1 MSALDNVKHWMKT
14 NYAAACAAF
23 SIPCE
28 SSSKE
33 HECPLCGKRKFRVRM
48 TGATAGT
55 YICTC
60 GLKGCGF
67 GVLDL
72 IARKELGAPT
82 GERISGSLIRQAA
95 KLVDERLGLGFFAA
109 DDSYTPPTPE
119 QRETQE
125 RERKEAFAQR
135 QRDSAQQEEQKI
147 NAAAPRARAVLDK
160 AVTGECAYLKAK
172 GFENC
177 LLPVTAMG
185 DGLVRLTDIDNR
197 DRSVQYLPAP
207 DAIDNDGNKRHKNLM
222 SDAPISGAFIDVQ
235 PNSDANTLIITEGY
249 ATGRSASICAPLSRV
264 VAAIHAGNLQNVATA
279 FRDRFPALEIVIA
292 ADNDYHA
299 PSDMDTNGRPEQ
311 NTGLVKAN
319 EAAKAVD
326 GLVVAPLCL
335 GRRKQDW
342 DDVRMELGTER
353 MTEEFNRELEKA
365 RKEKAS
371 GQEASLINSQ
381 QNNIHFTP
389 LPWDSNAESL
399 TERGLAPR
407 RVNLPVGSVRFIPA
421 SVNIAKFRIPDHYKK
436 YYSDKVTPQDEQPDG
451 TVFIVERED
460 KSIALVDP
468 TTGRGEDG
476 QSGVFKHARTSEILR
491 GVKPVLRGYKDHEAY
506 ITFENTG
513 ISSHRVSLP
522 WSSDAKR
529 LAAALRSLGSEV
541 VVDGAYIDFYRNA
554 YLVEQNIPSAVY
566 GSAPGW
572 HEHDGKKFYV
582 SQAGRTYL
590 ADSVLFE
597 FDSPIE
603 SKYKTTPSGSI
614 VDYREN
620 VIELTKGNHGLTF
633 QILLELASVLFPV
646 RNGSI
651 KAEGITVN
659 VYGRSGKG
667 KTLAMKLGASLWG
680 NPDQL
685 TESANATYTAI
696 INSAVGSSG
705 SAMRID
711 DLSAM
716 PNLRG
721 ADFENLVYSI
731 ANGKAK
737 GRSGQD
743 GKNLPVTSFSTI
755 CLMTAEKTIADELW
769 QKEKHRFKAGAEGRL
784 IEQPFIEPQ
793 DLKGHRD
800 VRAFASSLT
809 SAMLECNGVAG
820 VEWLTHLAA
829 LGWNGIQAELKNHS
843 EQFERQMHEQF
854 SDAMNARENHKV
866 RAHALYSIVYA
877 AGMMS
882 AGITGYSEPEI
893 FEAACENMLA
903 EMVSNDAGHAR
914 DMGAAVELW
923 EYLMAAINRMGA
935 IAREGNKAN
944 LQRGGD
950 ESVGWL
956 DMVETNHGDEYRP
969 VFYLSKRQLNNAAK
983 EACGMS
989 GGDLLSV
996 LTKYGYHEP
1005 PLDAR
1010 GERDGTVQVWVKNGG
1025 ASTRTRLIKISA
1037 PEEMPEA

>member
-28 SSSKE
+28 ASSKE
-33 HECPLCGKRKFRVRM
+33 HECPLCGKNKFRVRM
-48 TGATAGT
+48 SGATAGT

-60 GLKGCGF
+60 GVKGCGF

-72 IARKELGAPT
+72 IARKELGAPSD
-82 GERISGSLIRQAA
+82 ERVSGSLIRQAA
-95 KLVDERLGLGFFAA
+95 KLVDERMRLGFFSA
-109 DDSYTPPTPE
+109 DDSYTPPTSE
-119 QRETQE
+119 ERAKRE
-125 RERKEAFAQR
+125 REQKEALEQR
-135 QRDSAQQEEQKI
+135 QRESAELEAQQI
-147 NAAAPRARAVLDK
+147 AAAAPRVRAVMDK
-160 AVTGECAYLKAK
+160 AKPSECAYLKAK

-177 LLPVTAMG
+177 VLPVTARG
-185 DGLVRLTDIDNR
+185 DGVIRLTDIDNR

-207 DAIDNDGNKRHKNLM
+207 NAVDNEGQPRHKSLM
-222 SDAPISGAFIDVQ
+222 KDAPISCAFIDVQ
-235 PNSDANTLIITEGY
+235 PNDKANTLIITEGY
-249 ATGRSASICAPLSRV
+249 ATARSVSTCAPLLRV
-264 VAAIHAGNLQNVATA
+264 VAAISASNLKNVATA

-299 PSDMDTNGRPEQ
+299 PSDVDANGKPKP

-319 EAAKAVD
+319 EAAKAVG

-335 GRRKQDW
+335 GRKKHDW
-342 DDVRMELGTER
+342 DDVRMELGAER
-353 MTEEFNRELEKA
+353 MTEEFNREMEKA

-371 GQEASLINSQ
+371 GQEALSFTA
-381 QNNIHFTP
+381 QNNGANDNP
-389 LPWDSNAESL
+389 YPWDSNSSNVTTGKSPA
-399 TERGLAPR
+399 
-407 RVNLPVGSVRFIPA
+407 NIPVGSVRRVPS
-421 SVNIAKFRIPDHYKK
+421 SVNIAKFRIPDHFKK
-436 YYSDKVTPQDEQPDG
+436 YYSDKVTPQDQQPDG
-451 TVFIVERED
+451 TDFIVERED

-491 GVKPVLRGYKDHEAY
+491 GVRPALRGYKEHEAY
-506 ITFENTG
+506 ITFENIG
-513 ISSHRVSLP
+513 NSSRRVSLP

-554 YLVEQNIPSAVY
+554 YLVEQDLPSAVY

-572 HEHDGKKFYV
+572 HEHNAIKFYV
-582 SQAGRTYL
+582 SQSGKTYL
-590 ADSVLFE
+590 SDSVLFE
-597 FDSPIE
+597 FDSPVD
-603 SKYKTTPSGSI
+603 SKYRSAAVGT
-614 VDYREN
+614 VEDYRTS
-620 VIELTKGNHGLTF
+620 VIELTKGNHSLTF

-696 INSAVGSSG
+696 INSAVCSSG

-731 ANGKAK
+731 ANGKAR

-793 DLKGHRD
+793 DLKGYND
-800 VRAFASSLT
+800 VRSFASALT
-809 SAMLECNGVAG
+809 SAMLSYNGVVG
-820 VEWLTHLAA
+820 VEWLNHLSK
-829 LGWNGIQAELKNHS
+829 LGWDGVQASLKTYS
-843 EQFERQMHEQF
+843 MQFEGLMREQY
-854 SDAMNARENHKV
+854 SEAMNAREGHKV
-866 RAHALYSIVYA
+866 RAHALYGIVYA

-882 AGITGYSEPEI
+882 ASITGYTETEI
-893 FEAACENMLA
+893 FEAVQENMIA
-903 EMVSNDAGHAR
+903 EMASNDVGHAR
-914 DMGAAVELW
+914 DMAAAVELW
-923 EYLMAAINRMGA
+923 DYLTGAINRMGA

-950 ESVGWL
+950 ESAGWL
-956 DMVETNHGDEYRP
+956 DMVESGDDDECRP
-969 VFYLSKRQLNNAAK
+969 VFYLNKRQLNNAAK

-989 GGDLLSV
+989 GGDLLSI
-996 LTKYGYHEP
+996 LTKYGYHETP
-1005 PLDAR
+1005 TDAR
-1010 GERDGTVQVWVKNGG
+1010 GERDGTVQRRVRSGSATTNV
-1025 ASTRTRLIKISA
+1025 RVIKISA
-1037 PEEMPEA
+1037 PEEIPEV

>member
-28 SSSKE
+28 ATSKE

-48 TGATAGT
+48 AGATAGT

-60 GLKGCGF
+60 SVKGCGF

-82 GERISGSLIRQAA
+82 NEKVPGSLIRQAA
-95 KLVDERLGLGFFAA
+95 KLVDERMGLGFFAA
-109 DDSYTPPTPE
+109 DDSYTPPSAEERTA
-119 QRETQE
+119 RE
-125 RERKEAFAQR
+125 REQKEALEQR
-135 QRDSAQQEEQKI
+135 QREYAELEAQQI
-147 NAAAPRARAVLDK
+147 AAAAPRVRAVQDK
-160 AVTGECAYLKAK
+160 AQSSECEYLKAK

-177 LLPVTAMG
+177 VLPVTARG
-185 DGLVRLTDIDNR
+185 DGVLRLTDIDNR

-207 DAIDNDGNKRHKNLM
+207 NALDNEGQPRHKNLM
-222 SDAPISGAFIDVQ
+222 KNAPISGAFIDVQ
-235 PNSDANTLIITEGY
+235 PNDKANILIITEGY
-249 ATGRSASICAPLSRV
+249 ATARSVSLAEPSAHI
-264 VAAIHAGNLQNVATA
+264 VAAINANNLQNVATA

-299 PSDMDTNGRPEQ
+299 PSDVDAHGRPKQ

-319 EAAKAVD
+319 EAASAVN

-335 GRRKQDW
+335 GRKKQDW
-342 DDVRMELGTER
+342 DDVRMELGAEL
-353 MTEEFNRELEKA
+353 MTEKFKRELEKA

-371 GQEASLINSQ
+371 GQEAVLGTA
-381 QNNIHFTP
+381 QNNGLNNNP
-389 LPWDSNAESL
+389 LPWESNVSNVTAGKPSL
-399 TERGLAPR
+399 
-407 RVNLPVGSVRFIPA
+407 NLPVASVSRVPA
-421 SVNIAKFRIPDHYKK
+421 TVNIAKFRTPDHYKK
-436 YYSDKVTPQDEQPDG
+436 YYSDKVTPQDQQPDG
-451 TVFIVERED
+451 TDFIVERED
-460 KSIALVDP
+460 NSIALVDP
-468 TTGRGEDG
+468 MTGRGEDG

-491 GVKPVLRGYKDHEAY
+491 GVKPVLKGYKDHEAY

-513 ISSHRVSLP
+513 TSSRRVSLP
-522 WSSDAKR
+522 CSSDAKR

-554 YLVEQNIPSAVY
+554 YLVEQDLPFAVY

-582 SQAGRTYL
+582 SQAGKTYL

-603 SKYKTTPSGSI
+603 SKYRTTPSGSI
-614 VDYREN
+614 SDYREN
-620 VIELTKGNHGLTF
+620 VIGLTKGNHGLTF

-680 NPDQL
+680 DPDQL

-696 INSAVGSSG
+696 INSAVNSSG

-784 IEQPFIEPQ
+784 IEQPFIEPE
-793 DLKGHRD
+793 DLKGNRD
-800 VRAFASSLT
+800 IRAFASSLT
-809 SAMLECNGVAG
+809 SAMLSYNGVAG
-820 VEWLTHLAA
+820 IEWLKHLAE
-829 LGWNGIQAELKNHS
+829 LGWGRIQAELKSYS
-843 EQFERQMHEQF
+843 ERFECLMC
-854 SDAMNARENHKV
+854 DLYPDVMNAREGHKV
-866 RAHALYSIVYA
+866 RAHSLYGIIYA

-882 AGITGYSEPEI
+882 TGITGYSPDEI
-893 FEAACENMLA
+893 FDAVRENMIK
-903 EMVSNDAGHAR
+903 EMASNDVGHAR
-914 DMGAAVELW
+914 DMAAAIELW
-923 EYLMAAINRMGA
+923 DYLTGATGRMGA

-950 ESVGWL
+950 ESAGWL
-956 DMVETNHGDEYRP
+956 DMVESGNGDECRP
-969 VFYLSKRQLNNAAK
+969 VFYLNKRQLNNAAK

-989 GGDLLSV
+989 GGDMLSI
-996 LTKYGYHEP
+996 LTKYGYHEI

-1010 GERDGTVQVWVKNGG
+1010 GERDGTVQRRVRSGSATTNV
-1025 ASTRTRLIKISA
+1025 RVIKISA
-1037 PEEMPEA
+1037 PEEIGEI

>member
-1 MSALDNVKHWMKT
+1 MSALDNIKHWMKT
-14 NYAAACAAF
+14 NYPAACAGF

-48 TGATAGT
+48 TGAIAGT

-60 GLKGCGF
+60 GVKGCGF
-67 GVLDL
+67 GILDL
-72 IARKELGAPT
+72 IARKELGASSD
-82 GERISGSLIRQAA
+82 ERVSGPLIRQAA
-95 KLVDERLGLGFFAA
+95 KLVDERMGLGFFAA
-109 DDSYTPPTPE
+109 DDSYTPPTVEE
-119 QRETQE
+119 QATREQ
-125 RERKEAFAQR
+125 ERKEALEQR
-135 QRDSAQQEEQKI
+135 QRESAEQEQQKI
-147 NAAAPRARAVLDK
+147 AEAAPRVRDVLDK
-160 AVTGECAYLKAK
+160 AQSSECEYLKAK

-177 LLPVTAMG
+177 ILPVTARG
-185 DGLVRLTDIDNR
+185 DGILRLTDIDNR

-207 DAIDNDGNKRHKNLM
+207 DALDADGQRRHKSLM
-222 SDAPISGAFIDVQ
+222 KDAPMSGAFIDVL
-235 PNSDANTLIITEGY
+235 PNPDANTLIITEGY
-249 ATGRSASICAPLSRV
+249 ATARSVALTEPLSRV
-264 VAAIHAGNLQNVATA
+264 VAAISAVNLQNVATA

-299 PSDMDTNGRPEQ
+299 PSDIDVNGKPKQ

-335 GRRKQDW
+335 GRKKQDW
-342 DDVRMELGTER
+342 DDVRMELGVER
-353 MTEEFNRELEKA
+353 MTEEFKRQLEKA

-371 GQEASLINSQ
+371 REDALSGTA
-381 QNNIHFTP
+381 QNNRP
-389 LPWDSNAESL
+389 NNNPMPWDSKPGNATTGKS
-399 TERGLAPR
+399 PDD
-407 RVNLPVGSVRFIPA
+407 LPVGSVRRIPS
-421 SVNIAKFRIPDHYKK
+421 SVNIAKFRISDHYKK
-436 YYSDKVTPQDEQPDG
+436 YYSDKVTPQDQQPDG
-451 TVFIVERED
+451 TDFIVERED
-460 KSIALVDP
+460 ESIALVDP

-476 QSGVFKHARTSEILR
+476 QSGVFKHAKTSEILR
-491 GVKPVLRGYKDHEAY
+491 GVRPALRGYKEHEAY
-506 ITFENTG
+506 ITFEN
-513 ISSHRVSLP
+513 ISNSSRRVSLP

-529 LAAALRSLGSEV
+529 LAAALRSLGSSV

-554 YLVEQNIPSAVY
+554 YLVEQDLPTAIY

-572 HEHDGKKFYV
+572 YENDGEKFYV
-582 SQAGRTYL
+582 SHAGKAYL
-590 ADSVLFE
+590 AENVLFE
-597 FDSPIE
+597 FDSPID
-603 SKYKTTPSGSI
+603 SKYRSAAVGTAE
-614 VDYREN
+614 DYRKR
-620 VIELTKGNHGLTF
+620 VIELTKGNHGLMF
-633 QILLELASVLFPV
+633 QILLELAAVLFPV

-696 INSAVGSSG
+696 INSAVNSSG

-793 DLKGHRD
+793 DLKGHRN

-820 VEWLTHLAA
+820 IEWLTHLAA
-829 LGWNGIQAELKNHS
+829 LGWSGIQAELKNHS
-843 EQFERQMHEQF
+843 EQFECQMHERF
-854 SDAMNARENHKV
+854 SDAMNAREGHKV
-866 RAHALYSIVYA
+866 RAHSLYSIVYA

-882 AGITGYSEPEI
+882 AGITGYSESDI
-893 FEAACENMLA
+893 FDAVCENMLA
-903 EMVSNDAGHAR
+903 EMASNDVGHAR
-914 DMGAAVELW
+914 DMAAAVELW
-923 EYLMAAINRMGA
+923 EYLVGAINRMGA

-956 DMVETNHGDEYRP
+956 DMVESGCGDECRP
-969 VFYLSKRQLNNAAK
+969 VFYLNKRQLNNAAK

-996 LTKYGYHEP
+996 LTKYGYHETP
-1005 PLDAR
+1005 SDVR
-1010 GERDGTVQVWVKNGG
+1010 GERDGTVQRRVRSG
-1025 ASTRTRLIKISA
+1025 STTTNLRLIKISA
-1037 PEEMPEA
+1037 PEEIGEL

>member
-14 NYAAACAAF
+14 NYPAACAGF

-33 HECPLCGKRKFRVRM
+33 HECPLCGKRKFRVRT

-60 GLKGCGF
+60 GVKGCGF
-67 GVLDL
+67 GILDL
-72 IARKELGAPT
+72 IARKELGAPSD
-82 GERISGSLIRQAA
+82 ERVSGALIRQAA
-95 KLVDERLGLGFFAA
+95 RLVDERMGLGFFSA
-109 DDSYTPPTPE
+109 DDSYTPPTSE
-119 QRETQE
+119 ERVKRE
-125 RERKEAFAQR
+125 REQKEALEQR
-135 QRDSAQQEEQKI
+135 QRESAVQEARKI
-147 NAAAPRARAVLDK
+147 AAAAPRVCAVLDK
-160 AVTGECAYLKAK
+160 AQSSECEYLKAK

-177 LLPVTAMG
+177 ILPVTARG
-185 DGLVRLTDIDNR
+185 DGVLRLTDIDNR

-207 DAIDNDGNKRHKNLM
+207 DALDANGQRRHKSLM
-222 SDAPISGAFIDVQ
+222 KNAPISGAFIDVL
-235 PNSDANTLIITEGY
+235 PNPNANTLIITEGY
-249 ATGRSASICAPLSRV
+249 ATARSVALAEPLSHV
-264 VAAIHAGNLQNVATA
+264 VSAISAVNLQSVATA

-292 ADNDYHA
+292 GDNDYHT
-299 PSDMDTNGRPEQ
+299 PNDVDTNGKPKL
-311 NTGLVKAN
+311 NAGLVAAN
-319 EAAKAVD
+319 EAAKAVS

-335 GRRKQDW
+335 GRKKQDW
-342 DDVRMELGTER
+342 DDVRMEMGVER
-353 MTEEFNRELEKA
+353 MTAEFNRELEKA

-371 GQEASLINSQ
+371 GEEALSGATH
-381 QNNIHFTP
+381 NNRADNNP
-389 LPWDSNAESL
+389 MPWDSNHGNATTGKSSV
-399 TERGLAPR
+399 T
-407 RVNLPVGSVRFIPA
+407 LPVGCVLHIPS
-421 SVNIAKFRIPDHYKK
+421 SVNIAKFRVPDHYKK
-436 YYSDKVTPQDEQPDG
+436 YYSDKVTPQDQQPDG
-451 TVFIVERED
+451 TDFIVERED

-476 QSGVFKHARTSEILR
+476 QSGMFKHAKTSEILR
-491 GVKPVLRGYKDHEAY
+491 GVRPALRGYKEHEAY
-506 ITFENTG
+506 ITFEN
-513 ISSHRVSLP
+513 ISNSSRRVSLP

-529 LAAALRSLGSEV
+529 LAAALRSLGSNV

-554 YLVEQNIPSAVY
+554 YLVEQDLPYAIY

-572 HEHDGKKFYV
+572 HENDGEKFYV
-582 SQAGRTYL
+582 SQAGKAYL
-590 ADSVLFE
+590 AENVLFE
-597 FDSPIE
+597 FDCPID
-603 SKYKTTPSGSI
+603 SKYRSAAVGTTE
-614 VDYREN
+614 DYRKR
-620 VIELTKGNHGLTF
+620 VIELTKGNHGLMF
-633 QILLELASVLFPV
+633 QILLELAAVLFPV

-696 INSAVGSSG
+696 INSAVNSSG

-755 CLMTAEKTIADELW
+755 CLMTSEKTIADELW

-784 IEQPFIEPQ
+784 IEQPFIEPR

-809 SAMLECNGVAG
+809 LAMLECNGVAG
-820 VEWLTHLAA
+820 IEWFTQLAA
-829 LGWNGIQAELKNHS
+829 LGWSGIQAELKNHS
-843 EQFERQMHEQF
+843 EQFEYQMHERF
-854 SDAMNARENHKV
+854 SDAMNAREGHKV
-866 RAHALYSIVYA
+866 RAHSLYSIVYA

-882 AGITGYSEPEI
+882 AGITGYSEPDI
-893 FEAACENMLA
+893 FDAVCENMLA
-903 EMVSNDAGHAR
+903 EMASNDAGHAR
-914 DMGAAVELW
+914 DVAAAVELW
-923 EYLMAAINRMGA
+923 EYLVGAINRMGA

-950 ESVGWL
+950 ESAGWL
-956 DMVETNHGDEYRP
+956 DMVESGCGDECRP
-969 VFYLSKRQLNNAAK
+969 VFYLNKRQLNNAAK

-989 GGDLLSV
+989 GGDMLSV
-996 LTKYGYHEP
+996 LTKYGYHETP
-1005 PLDAR
+1005 SDAR
-1010 GERDGTVQVWVKNGG
+1010 GERDGTVQRRVRSG
-1025 ASTRTRLIKISA
+1025 STTTNLRLIKISA
-1037 PEEMPEA
+1037 PEGIGEL

>member
-1 MSALDNVKHWMKT
+1 MSALDNIKHWMKT
-14 NYAAACAAF
+14 NYPAACAGF

-28 SSSKE
+28 ASSKE

-48 TGATAGT
+48 SGATAGT

-60 GLKGCGF
+60 GVKGCGF
-67 GVLDL
+67 GILDL
-72 IARKELGAPT
+72 IARKELGASPD
-82 GERISGSLIRQAA
+82 ERVSGPLIRQAA
-95 KLVDERLGLGFFAA
+95 KLVDERMGLGFFAA
-109 DDSYTPPTPE
+109 DDSYTPPTIE
-119 QRETQE
+119 QRETLE
-125 RERKEAFAQR
+125 RERKEAFEKR
-135 QRDSAQQEEQKI
+135 QREAAELEQQQI
-147 NAAAPRARAVLDK
+147 AAASPRVQDALNRATLD
-160 AVTGECAYLKAK
+160 ECAYLKGK
-172 GFENC
+172 GFENN
-177 LLPVTAMG
+177 LLPVTARG
-185 DGLVRLTDIDNR
+185 DGIVSLADIDGR
-197 DRSVQYLPAP
+197 YRSVQYLPSP
-207 DAIDNDGNKRHKNLM
+207 DAIDDAGEKRHKSLM
-222 SDAPISGAFIDVQ
+222 KDAPISGAFIDVQ

-249 ATGRSASICAPLSRV
+249 ATALSVALADPLSRV
-264 VAAIHAGNLQNVATA
+264 VAAISAVNLKNVAKA

-299 PSDMDTNGRPEQ
+299 PSDTDTNGRPKQ
-311 NTGLVKAN
+311 NTGLIAAN

-335 GRRKQDW
+335 GRKKQDW
-342 DDVRMELGTER
+342 DDVRMELGVER
-353 MTEEFNRELEKA
+353 MTKELNRALEKA

-371 GQEASLINSQ
+371 GQEASLGTT
-381 QNNIHFTP
+381 QNRANNNP
-389 LPWDSNAESL
+389 YPWDSKPSNVTTGEPP
-399 TERGLAPR
+399 T
-407 RVNLPVGSVRFIPA
+407 NLPIASVLRIPA
-421 SVNIAKFRIPDHYKK
+421 TVNIAKFRTPDHYKK
-436 YYSDKVTPQDEQPDG
+436 YYSDKVTPQDQQPDG
-451 TVFIVERED
+451 TDFIVERED
-460 KSIALVDP
+460 KSIALVGP
-468 TTGRGEDG
+468 TTGRDEDG
-476 QSGVFKHARTSEILR
+476 RSGAFKHAKTSEILR
-491 GVKPVLRGYKDHEAY
+491 GVRPALRGYKEHEAY
-506 ITFENTG
+506 ITFENIG
-513 ISSHRVSLP
+513 NSSRRVSLP

-529 LAAALRSLGSEV
+529 LAAALRSLGSNV

-554 YLVEQNIPSAVY
+554 YLVEQNLPSAVY

-572 HEHDGKKFYV
+572 HEHDGVKFYV
-582 SQAGRTYL
+582 SQAGKTYL
-590 ADSVLFE
+590 SNSVLFE
-597 FDSPIE
+597 FDSPVD
-603 SKYKTTPSGSI
+603 SKYRASTVGTAA
-614 VDYREN
+614 DYREN

-633 QILLELASVLFPV
+633 QVLMELASVLFPV

-696 INSAVGSSG
+696 INSAVSSSG

-784 IEQPFIEPQ
+784 IEQPFIEPD

-800 VRAFASSLT
+800 VRAFASTLT
-809 SAMLECNGVAG
+809 SAMLACYGVAG
-820 VEWLTHLAA
+820 VEWLKHLAA
-829 LGWNGIQAELKNHS
+829 QGWDNIQAELKKHS
-843 EQFERQMHEQF
+843 EQFESLMYEQF
-854 SDAMNARENHKV
+854 SDAMSAREGHKV
-866 RAHALYSIVYA
+866 RAHSLYGIVYA

-882 AGITGYSEPEI
+882 KEITGYSDDEI
-893 FEAACENMLA
+893 YDAVRENMLS
-903 EMVSNDAGHAR
+903 EMASNDVGHSR
-914 DMGAAVELW
+914 DMAAAIELW
-923 EYLMAAINRMGA
+923 DYLTGAINRMGA

-950 ESVGWL
+950 ESAGWL
-956 DMVETNHGDEYRP
+956 DMVATGDGDECRP
-969 VFYLSKRQLNNAAK
+969 VFYLNKRQLNNAAK
-983 EACGMS
+983 DACGMS

-996 LTKYGYHEP
+996 LTKYGYHETP
-1005 PLDAR
+1005 TDAR
-1010 GERDGTVQVWVKNGG
+1010 GERDGTVQRRVRSGSATTNV
-1025 ASTRTRLIKISA
+1025 RVIKISA
-1037 PEEMPEA
+1037 PEEIPEV

>member
-14 NYAAACAAF
+14 NYPAACAGF

-28 SSSKE
+28 LSSKE

-48 TGATAGT
+48 TGAIAGT

-60 GLKGCGF
+60 GVKGCGF
-67 GVLDL
+67 GILDL
-72 IARKELGAPT
+72 IARKELGASSD
-82 GERISGSLIRQAA
+82 ERVSGPLIRQAA
-95 KLVDERLGLGFFAA
+95 KLVDERMGLGFFAT
-109 DDSYTPPTPE
+109 DDNYTPPTVEE
-119 QRETQE
+119 QATRE
-125 RERKEAFAQR
+125 RERKEALEQR
-135 QRDSAQQEEQKI
+135 QRESAEQEQQKI
-147 NAAAPRARAVLDK
+147 AEAAPRVRDVLAK
-160 AVTGECAYLKAK
+160 AQSAECAYLKAK

-177 LLPVTAMG
+177 ILPVTARG
-185 DGLVRLTDIDNR
+185 DGVLRLTDIDDR

-207 DAIDNDGNKRHKNLM
+207 DALDDDGNKRHKNLM
-222 SDAPISGAFIDVQ
+222 SEAPISSAFADVQ
-235 PNSDANTLIITEGY
+235 PNGNANTLIITEGY
-249 ATGRSASICAPLSRV
+249 ATGRSVSISAPLSRV

-299 PSDMDTNGRPEQ
+299 PSDVDTNGRPKQ

-335 GRRKQDW
+335 GRKKQDW
-342 DDVRMELGTER
+342 DDVRMELGDER
-353 MTEEFNRELEKA
+353 MTEEFKRQLEKV

-371 GQEASLINSQ
+371 GEEALSGTARNTRPDNS
-381 QNNIHFTP
+381 P
-389 LPWDSNAESL
+389 MPWDIKPENAL
-399 TERGLAPR
+399 TGKSHDR
-407 RVNLPVGSVRFIPA
+407 LPVGSVPRIPA

-436 YYSDKVTPQDEQPDG
+436 YYSDKVTPQDQQPDG
-451 TVFIVERED
+451 TDFIVERED
-460 KSIALVDP
+460 KSITLVDP

-476 QSGVFKHARTSEILR
+476 QSGVFKHAKTSEILR
-491 GVKPVLRGYKDHEAY
+491 GVRPVLRGYKEHEAY
-506 ITFENTG
+506 ITFENIG
-513 ISSHRVSLP
+513 NSSRRVSLP

-529 LAAALRSLGSEV
+529 LAAALRSLGSSV

-554 YLVEQNIPSAVY
+554 YLVEQDLPYAIY

-572 HEHDGKKFYV
+572 HENDGKKFYV
-582 SQAGRTYL
+582 SQAGKAYL
-590 ADSVLFE
+590 AENVLFE
-597 FDSPIE
+597 FDSPID
-603 SKYKTTPSGSI
+603 SKYRSAAVGTAE
-614 VDYREN
+614 DYRTR
-620 VIELTKGNHGLTF
+620 VIELTKGNHGLMF
-633 QILLELASVLFPV
+633 QILLELAAVLFPV

-696 INSAVGSSG
+696 INSAVNSSG

-793 DLKGHRD
+793 DLKGNRD

-820 VEWLTHLAA
+820 MEWLTRLAA
-829 LGWNGIQAELKNHS
+829 LGWSGIQAELKNHS
-843 EQFERQMHEQF
+843 EQFECRMDERF
-854 SDAMNARENHKV
+854 SIAMKAREGHKV
-866 RAHALYSIVYA
+866 RAHSLYSIVYA

-882 AGITGYSEPEI
+882 TGITGYSEPEI
-893 FEAACENMLA
+893 FDAVRENMLA
-903 EMVSNDAGHAR
+903 EMASNDAGHAR
-914 DMGAAVELW
+914 DVAAAVELW
-923 EYLMAAINRMGA
+923 EYLVGAINRMGA

-950 ESVGWL
+950 ESAGWL
-956 DMVETNHGDEYRP
+956 DMVESGCGDECRP
-969 VFYLSKRQLNNAAK
+969 VFYLNKRQLNNAAK

-989 GGDLLSV
+989 GGDMLSV
-996 LTKYGYHEP
+996 LTKYGYHETP
-1005 PLDAR
+1005 SDAR
-1010 GERDGTVQVWVKNGG
+1010 GERDGTVQRRVRSG
-1025 ASTRTRLIKISA
+1025 STTTNLRLIKISA
-1037 PEEMPEA
+1037 PEGIGEL

>member
-28 SSSKE
+28 QSTKE
-33 HECPLCGKRKFRVRM
+33 HECPLCSKAKFRVRM

-60 GLKGCGF
+60 GVKGCGF

-72 IARKELGAPT
+72 IARKELGAPSD
-82 GERISGSLIRQAA
+82 ERVSGSLIRQAA
-95 KLVDERLGLGFFAA
+95 KLVDERMGLGFFSA
-109 DDSYTPPTPE
+109 DDSYTPPTSE
-119 QRETQE
+119 ERTKRE
-125 RERKEAFAQR
+125 REQKEALEQR
-135 QRDSAQQEEQKI
+135 QRESAELEEQQI
-147 NAAAPRARAVLDK
+147 AAAAPRVRSVLDK
-160 AVTGECAYLKAK
+160 AQSSECEYLKAK
-172 GFENC
+172 GFENYV
-177 LLPVTAMG
+177 LPVTARG
-185 DGLVRLTDIDNR
+185 DGALRLTDIDNR

-207 DAIDNDGNKRHKNLM
+207 NAVDNEGQPRHKSFM
-222 SDAPISGAFIDVQ
+222 KDAPISGAFIDVQ
-235 PNSDANTLIITEGY
+235 LNDKANTLILTEGY
-249 ATGRSASICAPLSRV
+249 ATGRSVSICAPFSRV
-264 VAAIHAGNLQNVATA
+264 VAAISASNLKNVATA

-299 PSDMDTNGRPEQ
+299 PSDVNENGKPKP

-319 EAAKAVD
+319 EAAKAVG

-335 GRRKQDW
+335 GRKKQDW
-342 DDVRMELGTER
+342 DDVRMEMGVER
-353 MTEEFNRELEKA
+353 IIEEFNRELEKA

-371 GQEASLINSQ
+371 GEEASLGTTR
-381 QNNIHFTP
+381 NNCVDNNP
-389 LPWDSNAESL
+389 MPWDSNNANVTTGKPSF
-399 TERGLAPR
+399 
-407 RVNLPVGSVRFIPA
+407 NLPVGSVRHIPS
-421 SVNIAKFRIPDHYKK
+421 SVNIAKFRIPDHFKK
-436 YYSDKVTPQDEQPDG
+436 YYSDKVTPQDQQPDG
-451 TVFIVERED
+451 TDLIVERED
-460 KSIALVDP
+460 ESIALVDP

-491 GVKPVLRGYKDHEAY
+491 GVRPALRGYKEHEAY
-506 ITFENTG
+506 ITFENIG
-513 ISSHRVSLP
+513 NSSRRVSLP

-554 YLVEQNIPSAVY
+554 YLVEQNLPSAIY

-572 HEHDGKKFYV
+572 HEYDGVKFYV
-582 SQAGRTYL
+582 SQAGKTYL
-590 ADSVLFE
+590 SENVLFE
-597 FDSPIE
+597 LDNPID
-603 SKYKTTPSGSI
+603 SKYKCVPAGNI
-614 VDYREN
+614 EDYRSN
-620 VIELTKGNHGLTF
+620 VINLTKDNAGFVF

-659 VYGRSGKG
+659 IYGHSGKG

-696 INSAVGSSG
+696 INSAVNSSG

-793 DLKGHRD
+793 DLKGCRD
-800 VRAFASSLT
+800 IRSYASALT
-809 SAMLECNGVAG
+809 SAMLSYNGVAG
-820 VEWLTHLAA
+820 VEWLNHLSK
-829 LGWNGIQAELKNHS
+829 LGWDGVQANLKTYS
-843 EQFERQMHEQF
+843 MQFEDLMREQY
-854 SDAMNARENHKV
+854 SEAMNAREGHKV
-866 RAHALYSIVYA
+866 RAHALYGIVYA

-882 AGITGYSEPEI
+882 VSITGYTEDEI
-893 FEAACENMLA
+893 FEAVQENMIA
-903 EMVSNDAGHAR
+903 EMASNDVGHAR
-914 DMGAAVELW
+914 DMAAAVELW
-923 EYLMAAINRMGA
+923 DYLTGAINRMGA

-950 ESVGWL
+950 ESAGWL
-956 DMVETNHGDEYRP
+956 DMVESGDDDECRP
-969 VFYLSKRQLNNAAK
+969 VFYLNKRQLNNAAK

-989 GGDLLSV
+989 GSDLLAV
-996 LTKYGYHEP
+996 LTKYSYHETP
-1005 PLDAR
+1005 TDAR
-1010 GERDGTVQVWVKNGG
+1010 GERDGTVQRRVRSGSATTNV
-1025 ASTRTRLIKISA
+1025 RVIKISA
-1037 PEEMPEA
+1037 PKEALEI

>member
-1 MSALDNVKHWMKT
+1 MSALDDVKHWMKT

-28 SSSKE
+28 QSTKE
-33 HECPLCGKRKFRVRM
+33 HECPLCGKAKFRVRM
-48 TGATAGT
+48 TGAAAGT

-60 GLKGCGF
+60 GVEGYGF

-72 IARKELGAPT
+72 IARKELGAPSD
-82 GERISGSLIRQAA
+82 ERVSGSLIRQAA
-95 KLVDERLGLGFFAA
+95 KLVDERMGLGFFSA
-109 DDSYTPPTPE
+109 DDSYSPPTAE
-119 QRETQE
+119 ERAKRE
-125 RERKEAFAQR
+125 REQKEVLEQR
-135 QRDSAQQEEQKI
+135 QRESAELEEQQI
-147 NAAAPRARAVLDK
+147 AAAAPRVRDVLDK
-160 AVTGECAYLKAK
+160 AKPSECEYLKAK
-172 GFENC
+172 GFEDC
-177 LLPVTAMG
+177 VLPVTARG
-185 DGLVRLTDIDNR
+185 DGVVRLTDIDNR

-207 DAIDNDGNKRHKNLM
+207 NAVDNEGQPRHKSLM
-222 SDAPISGAFIDVQ
+222 KNAPISGAFIDIQ
-235 PNSDANTLIITEGY
+235 PNDKANTLIITEGY
-249 ATGRSASICAPLSRV
+249 ATGRSVSICAPFSHV
-264 VAAIHAGNLQNVATA
+264 VAAISASNLKNVATA
-279 FRDRFPALEIVIA
+279 FIDRFPALEIVIA

-299 PSDMDTNGRPEQ
+299 PSDVDANGKPKP

-319 EAAKAVD
+319 EAAKAVG

-335 GRRKQDW
+335 GRKKQDW
-342 DDVRMELGTER
+342 DDVRMALGVER
-353 MTEEFNRELEKA
+353 MIEEFNHELEKA

-371 GQEASLINSQ
+371 GQEASLGTTR
-381 QNNIHFTP
+381 NNCVDNNP
-389 LPWDSNAESL
+389 MPWDSNNANVTTGKPSF
-399 TERGLAPR
+399 
-407 RVNLPVGSVRFIPA
+407 NLPVGSVRRIPS
-421 SVNIAKFRIPDHYKK
+421 SVNIAKFRTPDHYKK
-436 YYSDKVTPQDEQPDG
+436 YYSDKVTPQDQQPDG
-451 TVFIVERED
+451 TDFIVERED

-468 TTGRGEDG
+468 TAGRGEDG

-491 GVKPVLRGYKDHEAY
+491 GVRPVLRGYKEHEAY
-506 ITFENTG
+506 ITFENIG
-513 ISSHRVSLP
+513 NSSRRVSLP

-554 YLVEQNIPSAVY
+554 YLVEQNLPSAIY

-572 HEHDGKKFYV
+572 HEHDGVKFYV
-582 SQAGRTYL
+582 SQAGKIYL
-590 ADSVLFE
+590 SENVLFE
-597 FDSPIE
+597 LDNPID
-603 SKYKTTPSGSI
+603 SKYKCVPAGNI
-614 VDYREN
+614 EDYRSN
-620 VIELTKGNHGLTF
+620 VINLTKDNAGFVF

-659 VYGRSGKG
+659 IYGHSGKG

-696 INSAVGSSG
+696 INSAVNSSG

-793 DLKGHRD
+793 DLKGCRD
-800 VRAFASSLT
+800 IRSYASALT
-809 SAMLECNGVAG
+809 SAMLLYNGVAG
-820 VEWLTHLAA
+820 VEWLNHLSK
-829 LGWNGIQAELKNHS
+829 LGWDGVQANLKTYS
-843 EQFERQMHEQF
+843 MQFEDLMREQY
-854 SDAMNARENHKV
+854 SEAMNAREGHKV
-866 RAHALYSIVYA
+866 RAHSLYSVVYA
-877 AGMMS
+877 AGIMS
-882 AGITGYSEPEI
+882 AGITGYTEDEI
-893 FEAACENMLA
+893 FEAVQENMIA
-903 EMVSNDAGHAR
+903 EMASNDVGHAR
-914 DMGAAVELW
+914 DMAAAVELW
-923 EYLMAAINRMGA
+923 DYLTGAINRMGA

-950 ESVGWL
+950 ESAGWL
-956 DMVETNHGDEYRP
+956 DMVESGDDDECRP
-969 VFYLSKRQLNNAAK
+969 VFYLNKRQLNNAAK

-989 GGDLLSV
+989 GGDLLSI
-996 LTKYGYHEP
+996 LTKYGYHETP
-1005 PLDAR
+1005 TDAR
-1010 GERDGTVQVWVKNGG
+1010 GERDGTVQRRVRSGSATTNV
-1025 ASTRTRLIKISA
+1025 RVIKISA
-1037 PEEMPEA
+1037 PEEITEA

>member
-14 NYAAACAAF
+14 NYPAACAGF

-48 TGATAGT
+48 TGAIAGT

-60 GLKGCGF
+60 GVKGCGF
-67 GVLDL
+67 GILDL
-72 IARKELGAPT
+72 IARKELGASSD
-82 GERISGSLIRQAA
+82 ERVSGPLIRQAA
-95 KLVDERLGLGFFAA
+95 KLVDERMGLGFFAA
-109 DDSYTPPTPE
+109 DDSYTPPTVEE
-119 QRETQE
+119 QATRE
-125 RERKEAFAQR
+125 RERKEALEQR
-135 QRDSAQQEEQKI
+135 QRESAEQEQQKI
-147 NAAAPRARAVLDK
+147 AEAAPRVRDVLAK
-160 AVTGECAYLKAK
+160 AQSAECAYLKAK

-177 LLPVTAMG
+177 ILPVTARG
-185 DGLVRLTDIDNR
+185 DGVLRLTDIDDR

-207 DAIDNDGNKRHKNLM
+207 DALDDDGNKRHKNLM
-222 SDAPISGAFIDVQ
+222 SEAPISGVFADVQ
-235 PNSDANTLIITEGY
+235 PNGNANTLIITEGY
-249 ATGRSASICAPLSRV
+249 ATGRSVSICAPLSRV

-299 PSDMDTNGRPEQ
+299 PSDVDTNGRPKQ

-335 GRRKQDW
+335 GRKKQDW
-342 DDVRMELGTER
+342 DDVRMELGDER
-353 MTEEFNRELEKA
+353 MTEEFKRQLEKV

-371 GQEASLINSQ
+371 GEEALSGTARNTRPDNS
-381 QNNIHFTP
+381 P
-389 LPWDSNAESL
+389 MPWDIKPENAL
-399 TERGLAPR
+399 TGKSHDR
-407 RVNLPVGSVRFIPA
+407 LPVGSVPRIPA

-436 YYSDKVTPQDEQPDG
+436 YYSDKVTPQDQQPEG
-451 TVFIVERED
+451 TDFIVERED
-460 KSIALVDP
+460 KSITLVDP

-476 QSGVFKHARTSEILR
+476 QSGVFKHAKTSEILR
-491 GVKPVLRGYKDHEAY
+491 GVRPVLRGYKEHEAY
-506 ITFENTG
+506 ITFENIG
-513 ISSHRVSLP
+513 NSSRRVSLP

-529 LAAALRSLGSEV
+529 LAAALRSLGSSV

-554 YLVEQNIPSAVY
+554 YLVKQDLPYAIY

-572 HEHDGKKFYV
+572 HENDGKKFYV
-582 SQAGRTYL
+582 SQAGKAYL
-590 ADSVLFE
+590 AENVLFE
-597 FDSPIE
+597 FDSPID
-603 SKYKTTPSGSI
+603 SKYRSAAVGTAE
-614 VDYREN
+614 DYRTR

-633 QILLELASVLFPV
+633 QILLELAAVLFPV

-696 INSAVGSSG
+696 INSAVNSSG

-820 VEWLTHLAA
+820 IEWLTHLAT
-829 LGWNGIQAELKNHS
+829 LGWSGIQAELKNHS
-843 EQFERQMHEQF
+843 EQFECQMHERF
-854 SDAMNARENHKV
+854 SDAMNAREGHKV
-866 RAHALYSIVYA
+866 RAHSLYSIVYA

-882 AGITGYSEPEI
+882 AGITGYSESDI
-893 FEAACENMLA
+893 FDAARENMLA
-903 EMVSNDAGHAR
+903 EMASNDMGHAR
-914 DMGAAVELW
+914 DMAAAVELW
-923 EYLMAAINRMGA
+923 EYLVGAINRMGA

-950 ESVGWL
+950 ESAGWL
-956 DMVETNHGDEYRP
+956 DMVESGCGDECRP
-969 VFYLSKRQLNNAAK
+969 VFYLNKRQLNNAAK

-996 LTKYGYHEP
+996 LTKYGYHETP
-1005 PLDAR
+1005 SDAR
-1010 GERDGTVQVWVKNGG
+1010 GERDGTVQRRVRSG
-1025 ASTRTRLIKISA
+1025 STTTNLRLIKISA
-1037 PEEMPEA
+1037 PEGIGEL

>member
-1 MSALDNVKHWMKT
+1 MSALDNIKHWMKT
-14 NYAAACAAF
+14 NYPAACAGF

-48 TGATAGT
+48 TGAIAGT

-60 GLKGCGF
+60 GVKGCGF
-67 GVLDL
+67 GILDL
-72 IARKELGAPT
+72 IARKELGASSD
-82 GERISGSLIRQAA
+82 ERVSGPLIRQAA
-95 KLVDERLGLGFFAA
+95 KLVDERMGLGFFAA
-109 DDSYTPPTPE
+109 DDSYTPPTVEE
-119 QRETQE
+119 QATREQ
-125 RERKEAFAQR
+125 ERKEALEQR
-135 QRDSAQQEEQKI
+135 QRESAEQEQQKI
-147 NAAAPRARAVLDK
+147 AEAAPRVRDVLDK
-160 AVTGECAYLKAK
+160 AQSSECEYLKAK

-177 LLPVTAMG
+177 ILPVTARG
-185 DGLVRLTDIDNR
+185 DGILRLTDIDNR

-207 DAIDNDGNKRHKNLM
+207 DALDADGQRRHKSLM
-222 SDAPISGAFIDVQ
+222 KDAPISGAFIDVL
-235 PNSDANTLIITEGY
+235 PNPDANTLIITEGY
-249 ATGRSASICAPLSRV
+249 ATARSVALTEPLSRV
-264 VAAIHAGNLQNVATA
+264 VAAISAVNLQNVATA

-299 PSDMDTNGRPEQ
+299 PSDIDVNGKPKQ

-335 GRRKQDW
+335 GRKKQDW
-342 DDVRMELGTER
+342 DDVRMELGVER
-353 MTEEFNRELEKA
+353 MTEEFKRQLEKA

-371 GQEASLINSQ
+371 REDALSGTA
-381 QNNIHFTP
+381 QNNRTNNNP
-389 LPWDSNAESL
+389 MPWDSKPGNATTVKS
-399 TERGLAPR
+399 PDD
-407 RVNLPVGSVRFIPA
+407 LPVGSVRRIPS
-421 SVNIAKFRIPDHYKK
+421 SVNIAKFRISDHYKK
-436 YYSDKVTPQDEQPDG
+436 YYSDKVTPQDQQPDG
-451 TVFIVERED
+451 TDFIVERED
-460 KSIALVDP
+460 ESIALVDP

-476 QSGVFKHARTSEILR
+476 QSGVFKHAKTSEILR
-491 GVKPVLRGYKDHEAY
+491 GVRPALRGYKEHEAY
-506 ITFENTG
+506 ITFEN
-513 ISSHRVSLP
+513 ISNSSRRVSLP

-529 LAAALRSLGSEV
+529 LAAALRSLGSSV

-554 YLVEQNIPSAVY
+554 YLVEQDLPTAIY

-572 HEHDGKKFYV
+572 HENDGEKFYV
-582 SQAGRTYL
+582 SHAGKAYL
-590 ADSVLFE
+590 AENVLFE
-597 FDSPIE
+597 FDSPID
-603 SKYKTTPSGSI
+603 SKYRSAAVGTAE
-614 VDYREN
+614 DYRKR
-620 VIELTKGNHGLTF
+620 VIELTKGNHGLMF
-633 QILLELASVLFPV
+633 QILLELAAVLFPV

-696 INSAVGSSG
+696 INSAVNSSG

-820 VEWLTHLAA
+820 IEWLTHLAA
-829 LGWNGIQAELKNHS
+829 LGWSGIQAELKNHS
-843 EQFERQMHEQF
+843 EQFECQMHERF
-854 SDAMNARENHKV
+854 SDAMNAREGHKV
-866 RAHALYSIVYA
+866 RAHSLYSIVYA

-882 AGITGYSEPEI
+882 AGITGYSESDI
-893 FEAACENMLA
+893 FDAVCENMLA
-903 EMVSNDAGHAR
+903 EMASNDVGHAR
-914 DMGAAVELW
+914 DMAAAVELW
-923 EYLMAAINRMGA
+923 EYLVGAINRMGA

-956 DMVETNHGDEYRP
+956 DMVESGCGDECRP
-969 VFYLSKRQLNNAAK
+969 VFYLNKRQLNNSAK

-996 LTKYGYHEP
+996 LTKYGYHETP
-1005 PLDAR
+1005 SDVR
-1010 GERDGTVQVWVKNGG
+1010 GERDGAVQRRVRSG
-1025 ASTRTRLIKISA
+1025 STTTNLRLIKISA
-1037 PEEMPEA
+1037 PEEIGEL

>member
-28 SSSKE
+28 ASTKG

-48 TGATAGT
+48 SGATAGT

-60 GLKGCGF
+60 GVKGCGF

-72 IARKELGAPT
+72 IARKELGASSD
-82 GERISGSLIRQAA
+82 ERVSGPLIRQAA
-95 KLVDERLGLGFFAA
+95 KLVDERMGLGFFAV
-109 DDSYTPPTPE
+109 DNSYTPPTAEEQATREREWKEALE
-119 QRETQE
+119 QR
-125 RERKEAFAQR
+125 
-135 QRDSAQQEEQKI
+135 QQESAEQEQQKI
-147 NAAAPRARAVLDK
+147 AEAASRVRGVLAK
-160 AVTGECAYLKAK
+160 AKHAECSYLRVK

-177 LLPVTAMG
+177 ILPVTARG
-185 DGLVRLTDIDNR
+185 DGVLLLTDIDNR

-207 DAIDNDGNKRHKNLM
+207 DALDDDGNKRHKSLM

-249 ATGRSASICAPLSRV
+249 ATGRSVSICAPLSRV

-299 PSDMDTNGRPEQ
+299 PSDVDANGRPKQ
-311 NTGLVKAN
+311 NTGLVKAI

-335 GRRKQDW
+335 GRKKQDW
-342 DDVRMELGTER
+342 DDVRMEMGAER
-353 MTEEFNRELEKA
+353 MTEEFNRELGKV

-371 GQEASLINSQ
+371 GQEALQGTAQNSGV
-381 QNNIHFTP
+381 NNSP
-389 LPWDSNAESL
+389 MPWDINTSNATTGKSP
-399 TERGLAPR
+399 G
-407 RVNLPVGSVRFIPA
+407 NLPVGSIRRIPA
-421 SVNIAKFRIPDHYKK
+421 SVNIARFRISDQYKK
-436 YYSDKVTPQDEQPDG
+436 YYSDKVTPQDQQPDG
-451 TVFIVERED
+451 TDFIVERED

-476 QSGVFKHARTSEILR
+476 QSGVFKHAKTSEILR
-491 GVKPVLRGYKDHEAY
+491 GVRPALRGYKEHEAY
-506 ITFENTG
+506 ITFENLG
-513 ISSHRVSLP
+513 NSSRRVSLP

-529 LAAALRSLGSEV
+529 LAAALRSLGSNV

-554 YLVEQNIPSAVY
+554 YLVEQDLPSAIY

-572 HEHDGKKFYV
+572 HEHDGVKFYV
-582 SQAGRTYL
+582 SQTGKTYL
-590 ADSVLFE
+590 SNSLLFE

-603 SKYKTTPSGSI
+603 SKYRAAGTGTI
-614 VDYREN
+614 ADYRAN
-620 VIELTKGNHGLTF
+620 VVEMTKGNHGLIF
-633 QILLELASVLFPV
+633 QVLLELASVLFPI

-667 KTLAMKLGASLWG
+667 KTLAMRLGASLWG
-680 NPDQL
+680 IPDQL

-696 INSAVGSSG
+696 INSAVNSSG

-743 GKNLPVTSFSTI
+743 GKNLPVASFSTI

-784 IEQPFIEPQ
+784 IEQPFVEPQ
-793 DLKGHRD
+793 DLKGHGD
-800 VRAFASSLT
+800 IMEFASALT
-809 SAMLECNGVAG
+809 SAMLACNGIVGA
-820 VEWLTHLAA
+820 EWLKSLDND
-829 LGWNGIQAELKNHS
+829 GWDKIQGDIRNYSA
-843 EQFERQMHEQF
+843 QFERLMREEW
-854 SDAMNARENHKV
+854 SDVMNARPGHKV
-866 RAHALYSIVYA
+866 RAHSLYGVAYA
-877 AGMMS
+877 AGIMS
-882 AGITGYSEPEI
+882 AGITGYTAAEV
-893 FEAACENMLA
+893 FEAVCTNMIA
-903 EMVSNDAGHAR
+903 EMASNDAGHGR
-914 DMGAAVELW
+914 DMTAAAELW
-923 EYLMAAINRMGA
+923 DYLTGAINRMGA

-950 ESVGWL
+950 ESAGWV
-956 DMVETNHGDEYRP
+956 DMVETNHGDECRP
-969 VFYLSKRQLNNAAK
+969 VFYLNKRQLNNAAK

-989 GGDLLSV
+989 GGDLLSI
-996 LTKYGYHEP
+996 LTKYRYHEIP
-1005 PLDAR
+1005 TDSR
-1010 GERDGTVQVWVKNGG
+1010 GERDGTVQVWVRNGG

-1037 PEEMPEA
+1037 PEEIIEV

>member
-28 SSSKE
+28 QSTKE
-33 HECPLCGKRKFRVRM
+33 HECPLCGKHKFRVRM

-60 GLKGCGF
+60 GVKGCGF

-72 IARKELGAPT
+72 IARKELGASSD
-82 GERISGSLIRQAA
+82 ERVSGSLIRQAA
-95 KLVDERLGLGFFAA
+95 KLVDERMGLGFFRA
-109 DDSYTPPTPE
+109 DDSYTPPTSE
-119 QRETQE
+119 ERAKRE
-125 RERKEAFAQR
+125 REQKEALEQR
-135 QRDSAQQEEQKI
+135 QRESAELEAQQI
-147 NAAAPRARAVLDK
+147 AAAAPRVRNVLDK
-160 AVTGECAYLKAK
+160 AQLSECAYLKAK
-172 GFENC
+172 GFEDC
-177 LLPVTAMG
+177 ILPVTARG
-185 DGLVRLTDIDNR
+185 DGVLRLTDIDNR

-207 DAIDNDGNKRHKNLM
+207 NAVDNEGQPRHKSLM
-222 SDAPISGAFIDVQ
+222 KDAPISGAFIDVQ
-235 PNSDANTLIITEGY
+235 LNDKANTLIITEGY
-249 ATGRSASICAPLSRV
+249 ATGRSVSICAPFSRV
-264 VAAIHAGNLQNVATA
+264 VAAISASNLKNVATA
-279 FRDRFPALEIVIA
+279 FRGRFPALEIVIA
-292 ADNDYHA
+292 ADNDYHV
-299 PSDMDTNGRPEQ
+299 PSDVDANDRPKQ

-319 EAAKAVD
+319 EAAKAVG

-335 GRRKQDW
+335 GRKKQDW
-342 DDVRMELGTER
+342 DDVRMELGAER
-353 MTEEFNRELEKA
+353 MTEEFNSELEKA

-371 GQEASLINSQ
+371 GQEALSGTA
-381 QNNIHFTP
+381 QNGANNNP
-389 LPWDSNAESL
+389 YPWDSKPGNV
-399 TERGLAPR
+399 TTGKPPT
-407 RVNLPVGSVRFIPA
+407 NLPIASVLRVPA
-421 SVNIAKFRIPDHYKK
+421 SVNIAKFRTPDHYKK
-436 YYSDKVTPQDEQPDG
+436 YYSDKVTPQDQQPDG
-451 TVFIVERED
+451 TDFIVERED

-468 TTGRGEDG
+468 TTGHDEDG
-476 QSGVFKHARTSEILR
+476 RSGAFKHAKTSEILR
-491 GVKPVLRGYKDHEAY
+491 GVRPALRGYKEHEAY
-506 ITFENTG
+506 ITFEN
-513 ISSHRVSLP
+513 IDNSARRVSLP

-554 YLVEQNIPSAVY
+554 YLVEQNLPSAIY

-572 HEHDGKKFYV
+572 HEHDGVKFYV

-590 ADSVLFE
+590 SENVLFE
-597 FDSPIE
+597 LDNPID
-603 SKYKTTPSGSI
+603 SKYKCVPAGNI
-614 VDYREN
+614 KDYRSN
-620 VIELTKGNHGLTF
+620 VINLTKDNHGLTF

-696 INSAVGSSG
+696 INSAVNSSG

-793 DLKGHRD
+793 DLKGYND
-800 VRAFASSLT
+800 VRSFASALT
-809 SAMLECNGVAG
+809 SAMLSCNGVVG
-820 VEWLTHLAA
+820 VEWLNHLSK
-829 LGWNGIQAELKNHS
+829 LGWDGVQANLKTYS
-843 EQFERQMHEQF
+843 MQFEDLMREQY
-854 SDAMNARENHKV
+854 SEAMNAREGHKV
-866 RAHALYSIVYA
+866 RAHSLYGIVYA
-877 AGMMS
+877 AGIMS
-882 AGITGYSEPEI
+882 AGITGYTQDEI
-893 FEAACENMLA
+893 FESVQENMVA
-903 EMVSNDAGHAR
+903 EMASNDVGHAR
-914 DMGAAVELW
+914 DMAAAVELW
-923 EYLMAAINRMGA
+923 DYLTGAINRMGA

-950 ESVGWL
+950 ESAGWL
-956 DMVETNHGDEYRP
+956 DMVESGEDDECRP
-969 VFYLSKRQLNNAAK
+969 VFYLNKRQLNNAAK

-989 GGDLLSV
+989 GGDLLSI
-996 LTKYGYHEP
+996 LTKYGYHETP
-1005 PLDAR
+1005 TDAR
-1010 GERDGTVQVWVKNGG
+1010 GERDGTVQRRVKSGSATTNV
-1025 ASTRTRLIKISA
+1025 RVIKISA
-1037 PEEMPEA
+1037 PEEAPEI

>member
-14 NYAAACAAF
+14 NYPAACAGF

-33 HECPLCGKRKFRVRM
+33 HECPLCGKRKFRVRT

-60 GLKGCGF
+60 GVKGCGF
-67 GVLDL
+67 GILDL
-72 IARKELGAPT
+72 IARKELGAPSD
-82 GERISGSLIRQAA
+82 ERVSGALIRQAA
-95 KLVDERLGLGFFAA
+95 RLVDERMRLGFFSA
-109 DDSYTPPTPE
+109 DDSYTPPTSE
-119 QRETQE
+119 ERVKRE
-125 RERKEAFAQR
+125 REQKEALEQR
-135 QRDSAQQEEQKI
+135 QRESAVQEARQI
-147 NAAAPRARAVLDK
+147 AAAAPRVCAVLDK
-160 AVTGECAYLKAK
+160 AQSSECEYLKAK

-177 LLPVTAMG
+177 ILPVTARG
-185 DGLVRLTDIDNR
+185 DGVLRLTDIDNR

-207 DAIDNDGNKRHKNLM
+207 DALDANGQRRHKSLM
-222 SDAPISGAFIDVQ
+222 KNAPISGAFIDVL
-235 PNSDANTLIITEGY
+235 PNPNANTLIITEGY
-249 ATGRSASICAPLSRV
+249 ATARSVALAEPLSHV
-264 VAAIHAGNLQNVATA
+264 VSAISAVNLQSVATA

-292 ADNDYHA
+292 GDNDYHT
-299 PSDMDTNGRPEQ
+299 PNDVDTNGKPKL
-311 NTGLVKAN
+311 NAGLVAAN
-319 EAAKAVD
+319 EAAKAVS

-335 GRRKQDW
+335 GRKKQDW
-342 DDVRMELGTER
+342 DDVRMEMGVER
-353 MTEEFNRELEKA
+353 MTAEFNRELEKA

-371 GQEASLINSQ
+371 GEEALSGAAH
-381 QNNIHFTP
+381 NNRADNNP
-389 LPWDSNAESL
+389 MPWDSNYGNATTGKSSV
-399 TERGLAPR
+399 T
-407 RVNLPVGSVRFIPA
+407 LPVGSVLRIPS
-421 SVNIAKFRIPDHYKK
+421 SVNIAKFRVPDHYKK
-436 YYSDKVTPQDEQPDG
+436 YYSDKVTPQDQQPDG
-451 TVFIVERED
+451 TDFIVERED

-476 QSGVFKHARTSEILR
+476 QSGVFKHAKTSEILR
-491 GVKPVLRGYKDHEAY
+491 GVRPALRGYKEHEAY
-506 ITFENTG
+506 ITFEN
-513 ISSHRVSLP
+513 ISNSSRRVSLP

-529 LAAALRSLGSEV
+529 LAAALRSLGSNV

-554 YLVEQNIPSAVY
+554 YLVEQDLPYAIY

-572 HEHDGKKFYV
+572 HENDGEKFYV
-582 SQAGRTYL
+582 SQAGKAYL
-590 ADSVLFE
+590 AENVLFE
-597 FDSPIE
+597 FDCPID
-603 SKYKTTPSGSI
+603 SKYRSAAVGTTE
-614 VDYREN
+614 DYRKR
-620 VIELTKGNHGLTF
+620 VIELTKGNHGLMF
-633 QILLELASVLFPV
+633 QILLEMAAVLFPV

-696 INSAVGSSG
+696 INSAVNSSG

-755 CLMTAEKTIADELW
+755 CLMTSEKTIADELW

-784 IEQPFIEPQ
+784 IEQPFIEPR

-820 VEWLTHLAA
+820 IEWLTQLAA
-829 LGWNGIQAELKNHS
+829 LGWSGIQAELKNHS
-843 EQFERQMHEQF
+843 EQFEYQMHERF
-854 SDAMNARENHKV
+854 SDAMNAREGHKV
-866 RAHALYSIVYA
+866 RAHSLYSIVYA

-882 AGITGYSEPEI
+882 AGITGYSEPDI
-893 FEAACENMLA
+893 FDAVGENMLA
-903 EMVSNDAGHAR
+903 EMASNDVGHAR
-914 DMGAAVELW
+914 DMAAAVELW
-923 EYLMAAINRMGA
+923 EYLVGAINRMGA

-950 ESVGWL
+950 ESAGWL
-956 DMVETNHGDEYRP
+956 DMVESGCGDECRP
-969 VFYLSKRQLNNAAK
+969 VFYLNKRQLNNAAK

-996 LTKYGYHEP
+996 LTKYGYHETP
-1005 PLDAR
+1005 SDAR
-1010 GERDGTVQVWVKNGG
+1010 GERDGTVQRRVRSG
-1025 ASTRTRLIKISA
+1025 STTTNLRLIKISA
-1037 PEEMPEA
+1037 PEEIGEL

>member
-28 SSSKE
+28 PSSKE
-33 HECPLCGKRKFRVRM
+33 HECPLCGKHKFRVRM

-60 GLKGCGF
+60 GVKGCGF
-67 GVLDL
+67 GILDL
-72 IARKELGAPT
+72 IARKELGASSD
-82 GERISGSLIRQAA
+82 ERVSGSLIRQAA
-95 KLVDERLGLGFFAA
+95 KLVDELMGLGFFSA
-109 DDSYTPPTPE
+109 DDSYTPPTSE
-119 QRETQE
+119 ERAKRE
-125 RERKEAFAQR
+125 RERKEALEQR
-135 QRDSAQQEEQKI
+135 QRESAELEAQQI
-147 NAAAPRARAVLDK
+147 AAAAPRVRGVLDK
-160 AVTGECAYLKAK
+160 TQPLESAYLKAK
-172 GFENC
+172 GFEDC
-177 LLPVTAMG
+177 VLPVTARG
-185 DGLVRLTDIDNR
+185 DGVLRLTDIDNR
-197 DRSVQYLPAP
+197 DRSVQYLPSP
-207 DAIDNDGNKRHKNLM
+207 DAVDDDGKRRPKILM
-222 SDAPISGAFIDVQ
+222 KDAPISGAFIDVQ
-235 PNSDANTLIITEGY
+235 PNSDSDTLIITEGY
-249 ATGRSASICAPLSRV
+249 ATGRSVSICAPFLHV
-264 VAAIHAGNLQNVATA
+264 VAAISASNLKNVATA
-279 FRDRFPALEIVIA
+279 FRDRFPSLEIVMA
-292 ADNDYHA
+292 ADNDYHT
-299 PSDMDTNGRPEQ
+299 PSDVDANGKPKP

-319 EAAKAVD
+319 EAAKAVG

-335 GRRKQDW
+335 GRKKQDW

-371 GQEASLINSQ
+371 EQEALSGTA
-381 QNNIHFTP
+381 QNGANNNP
-389 LPWDSNAESL
+389 YPWDNNASNVTA
-399 TERGLAPR
+399 GKPI
-407 RVNLPVGSVRFIPA
+407 VNLPIASVPRIPA
-421 SVNIAKFRIPDHYKK
+421 TVNIAKFRTPDHYKK
-436 YYSDKVTPQDEQPDG
+436 YYSDKVTPQDQQPDG
-451 TVFIVERED
+451 TDFIVERED
-460 KSIALVDP
+460 KSITLVDP
-468 TTGRGEDG
+468 MTGRGEDG

-491 GVKPVLRGYKDHEAY
+491 GVIPVLRGYKEHETY
-506 ITFENTG
+506 ITFEN
-513 ISSHRVSLP
+513 IVNLSRRVSLP

-529 LAAALRSLGSEV
+529 LAAALRSLGSNV

-554 YLVEQNIPSAVY
+554 YLVEQDLPSAIY

-572 HEHDGKKFYV
+572 HEHNGIKFYV
-582 SQAGRTYL
+582 SQSGKTYL
-590 ADSVLFE
+590 SDDVLFE
-597 FDSPIE
+597 FDSPLD
-603 SKYKTTPSGSI
+603 SKYKAAVIGTSA
-614 VDYREN
+614 DYREN

-633 QILLELASVLFPV
+633 QVLLELASVLFPV

-696 INSAVGSSG
+696 INSAVNSSG

-721 ADFENLVYSI
+721 ADFENLIYSI

-784 IEQPFIEPQ
+784 IEQPFVEPQ

-800 VRAFASSLT
+800 LRGFASALT
-809 SAMLECNGVAG
+809 SAMLACNGVAG
-820 VEWLTHLAA
+820 VEWLNHLSK
-829 LGWNGIQAELKNHS
+829 LGWDNIQAELKSHS
-843 EQFERQMHEQF
+843 EQFERLMHDRF
-854 SDAMNARENHKV
+854 FDAMNAREGHKV
-866 RAHALYSIVYA
+866 RAHSLYSAVYA
-877 AGMMS
+877 AGIMS
-882 AGITGYSEPEI
+882 ADITGYTTNEI
-893 FEAACENMLA
+893 FEAVQENMIV
-903 EMVSNDAGHAR
+903 EMASNDVGHAR
-914 DMGAAVELW
+914 DIAAAIELW
-923 EYLMAAINRMGA
+923 DYLTGAITRMGA

-950 ESVGWL
+950 ESAGWL
-956 DMVETNHGDEYRP
+956 DMVGSGDSDECHP
-969 VFYLSKRQLNNAAK
+969 VFYLNKRQLNNAAK

-989 GGDLLSV
+989 GGDLLAV
-996 LTKYGYHEP
+996 LTKYGYHETP
-1005 PLDAR
+1005 DNAR
-1010 GERDGTVQVWVKNGG
+1010 GERDGTVSRWVRSGSATTKM
-1025 ASTRTRLIKISA
+1025 RLIKISA
-1037 PEEMPEA
+1037 PEEIPEV

>member
-1 MSALDNVKHWMKT
+1 MSALDDVKHWMKT

-28 SSSKE
+28 QSTKE
-33 HECPLCGKRKFRVRM
+33 HECPLCGKAKFRVRM

-60 GLKGCGF
+60 GVKGCGF
-67 GVLDL
+67 GVIDL
-72 IARKELGAPT
+72 IARKELGAPSD
-82 GERISGSLIRQAA
+82 ERVSGSLIRQAA
-95 KLVDERLGLGFFAA
+95 KLVDERMGLGFFSA
-109 DDSYTPPTPE
+109 DDSYSPPTAE
-119 QRETQE
+119 ERAKRE
-125 RERKEAFAQR
+125 REQKEALEQR
-135 QRDSAQQEEQKI
+135 QRESAELEEQQI
-147 NAAAPRARAVLDK
+147 AAAALRVRDVLDK
-160 AVTGECAYLKAK
+160 AKPSECEYLKAK
-172 GFENC
+172 GFEDC
-177 LLPVTAMG
+177 VLPVTARG
-185 DGLVRLTDIDNR
+185 DGALRLADIDNR

-207 DAIDNDGNKRHKNLM
+207 NAVDNEGQPRHKSLM
-222 SDAPISGAFIDVQ
+222 KNAPISGAFIDIQ
-235 PNSDANTLIITEGY
+235 PNDKANTLIITEGY
-249 ATGRSASICAPLSRV
+249 ATGRSVSICAPFSRV
-264 VAAIHAGNLQNVATA
+264 VAAISASNLKNVATA
-279 FRDRFPALEIVIA
+279 FRDRFPALDIVIA

-299 PSDMDTNGRPEQ
+299 PSDVDANGRPKT
-311 NTGLVKAN
+311 NTGLIAAN
-319 EAAKAVD
+319 EAAKAVN

-335 GRRKQDW
+335 GRNKQDW
-342 DDVRMELGTER
+342 DDVRMELGVER
-353 MTEEFNRELEKA
+353 MAEEFNRALEKA
-365 RKEKAS
+365 KKEKAS
-371 GQEASLINSQ
+371 GQEALSGTA
-381 QNNIHFTP
+381 QNNGANSNP
-389 LPWDSNAESL
+389 YPWDSNTSNV
-399 TERGLAPR
+399 TTGKSP
-407 RVNLPVGSVRFIPA
+407 VNLPVASVPRIPA
-421 SVNIAKFRIPDHYKK
+421 TVNIAKFRIPDHYKK
-436 YYSDKVTPQDEQPDG
+436 YYSDKVTPQDQQPDG
-451 TVFIVERED
+451 TDFIVKRED

-491 GVKPVLRGYKDHEAY
+491 GVRPVLRGYKEHEAY
-506 ITFENTG
+506 ITFENIG
-513 ISSHRVSLP
+513 NSSRRVSLP

-554 YLVEQNIPSAVY
+554 YLVEQNLPSAIY

-572 HEHDGKKFYV
+572 HEHDGVKFYV
-582 SQAGRTYL
+582 SQAGKTYL
-590 ADSVLFE
+590 SENVLFE
-597 FDSPIE
+597 LDNPID
-603 SKYKTTPSGSI
+603 SKYKCVPAGNI
-614 VDYREN
+614 EDYRSN
-620 VIELTKGNHGLTF
+620 VINLTKDNAGFVF

-659 VYGRSGKG
+659 IYGHSGKG

-696 INSAVGSSG
+696 INSAVNSSG

-793 DLKGHRD
+793 DLKGCRD
-800 VRAFASSLT
+800 IRSYASALT
-809 SAMLECNGVAG
+809 SAMLSCNGVMG
-820 VEWLTHLAA
+820 VEWLNHLSK
-829 LGWNGIQAELKNHS
+829 LGWDGIKDNLKNHS
-843 EQFERQMHEQF
+843 MQFEDMMRNQYP
-854 SDAMNARENHKV
+854 DVMNAREGYKV
-866 RAHALYSIVYA
+866 RAHSLYSVVYA

-882 AGITGYSEPEI
+882 TDITGYTEDEI
-893 FEAACENMLA
+893 LEAVQENMIA
-903 EMVSNDAGHAR
+903 EMASNDVGHAR
-914 DMGAAVELW
+914 DMAAAVELW
-923 EYLMAAINRMGA
+923 DYLTGAINRMGA

-950 ESVGWL
+950 ESAGWL
-956 DMVETNHGDEYRP
+956 DMVESGDDDECRP
-969 VFYLSKRQLNNAAK
+969 VFYLNKRQLNNAAK

-989 GGDLLSV
+989 GGDLLSI
-996 LTKYGYHEP
+996 LTKYGYHETP
-1005 PLDAR
+1005 TDAR
-1010 GERDGTVQVWVKNGG
+1010 GERDGTVQRRVRSGSATTNV
-1025 ASTRTRLIKISA
+1025 RVIKISA
-1037 PEEMPEA
+1037 PEEITEA

>member
-1 MSALDNVKHWMKT
+1 MSALDNVKQWMKT

-28 SSSKE
+28 QSTKE
-33 HECPLCGKRKFRVRM
+33 HECPLCGKAKFRVRM

-60 GLKGCGF
+60 GVKGCGF
-67 GVLDL
+67 GILDL
-72 IARKELGAPT
+72 IARKELGAPSD
-82 GERISGSLIRQAA
+82 ERVSGSLIRQAA
-95 KLVDERLGLGFFAA
+95 KLVDERMGLGFFSA
-109 DDSYTPPTPE
+109 DDSYSPPTAE
-119 QRETQE
+119 ERAKRE
-125 RERKEAFAQR
+125 REQKEALKQR
-135 QRDSAQQEEQKI
+135 QRESAELEEQQI
-147 NAAAPRARAVLDK
+147 AAAVPRVRDVLNK
-160 AVTGECAYLKAK
+160 AKPSECEYLKAK
-172 GFENC
+172 GFEDC
-177 LLPVTAMG
+177 VLPVTARG
-185 DGLVRLTDIDNR
+185 DGALRLADIDNR

-207 DAIDNDGNKRHKNLM
+207 NAVDNEGQPRHKSLM
-222 SDAPISGAFIDVQ
+222 KNAPISGAFIDIQ
-235 PNSDANTLIITEGY
+235 PNDKANTLIITEGY
-249 ATGRSASICAPLSRV
+249 ATGRSVSICAPFSRV
-264 VAAIHAGNLQNVATA
+264 VAAISASNLKNVATA
-279 FRDRFPALEIVIA
+279 FRDRFPALDIVIA

-299 PSDMDTNGRPEQ
+299 PSDVDANGRPKT
-311 NTGLVKAN
+311 NTGLIAAN
-319 EAAKAVD
+319 EAAKAVN

-335 GRRKQDW
+335 GRNKQDW
-342 DDVRMELGTER
+342 DDVRMELGVER
-353 MTEEFNRELEKA
+353 MAEEFNRALEKA
-365 RKEKAS
+365 KKEKAS
-371 GQEASLINSQ
+371 GQEALSGTA
-381 QNNIHFTP
+381 QNNGANSNP
-389 LPWDSNAESL
+389 YPWDSNTSNV
-399 TERGLAPR
+399 TTGKSP
-407 RVNLPVGSVRFIPA
+407 VNLPVASVPRIPA
-421 SVNIAKFRIPDHYKK
+421 TVNIAKFRTPDHYKK
-436 YYSDKVTPQDEQPDG
+436 YYSDKVTPQDQQPDG
-451 TVFIVERED
+451 TDFIVERED
-460 KSIALVDP
+460 KSIALVGP

-491 GVKPVLRGYKDHEAY
+491 GVRPVLRGYKEHEAY
-506 ITFENTG
+506 ITFENIG
-513 ISSHRVSLP
+513 NSSRRVSLP

-554 YLVEQNIPSAVY
+554 YLVEQNLPSAIY

-572 HEHDGKKFYV
+572 HEHDGVKFYV
-582 SQAGRTYL
+582 SQAGKTYL
-590 ADSVLFE
+590 SENVLFE
-597 FDSPIE
+597 LDNPID
-603 SKYKTTPSGSI
+603 SKYKCVPAGNI
-614 VDYREN
+614 EDYRSN
-620 VIELTKGNHGLTF
+620 VINLTKDNAGFVF

-659 VYGRSGKG
+659 IYGHSGKG

-696 INSAVGSSG
+696 INSAVNSSG

-793 DLKGHRD
+793 DLKGCRD
-800 VRAFASSLT
+800 IRSYASALT
-809 SAMLECNGVAG
+809 SAMLSCNGVMG
-820 VEWLTHLAA
+820 VEWLNHLSK
-829 LGWNGIQAELKNHS
+829 LGWDGIKDNLKNHS
-843 EQFERQMHEQF
+843 MQFEDMMRNQYP
-854 SDAMNARENHKV
+854 DVMNAREGYKV
-866 RAHALYSIVYA
+866 RAHSLYSVVYA

-882 AGITGYSEPEI
+882 TDITGYTEDEI
-893 FEAACENMLA
+893 LEAVQENMIA
-903 EMVSNDAGHAR
+903 EMASNDVGHAR
-914 DMGAAVELW
+914 DMAAAVELW
-923 EYLMAAINRMGA
+923 DYLTGAINRMGA

-950 ESVGWL
+950 ESAGWL
-956 DMVETNHGDEYRP
+956 DMVESGDDDECRP
-969 VFYLSKRQLNNAAK
+969 VFYLNKRQLNNAAK

-989 GGDLLSV
+989 GGDLLSI
-996 LTKYGYHEP
+996 LTKYGYHETP
-1005 PLDAR
+1005 TDAR
-1010 GERDGTVQVWVKNGG
+1010 GERDGTVQRRVRSGSATTNV
-1025 ASTRTRLIKISA
+1025 RVIKISA
-1037 PEEMPEA
+1037 PEEITEA

>member
-14 NYAAACAAF
+14 NYPAACAGF

-28 SSSKE
+28 ATSKE

-48 TGATAGT
+48 TGAIAGT

-60 GLKGCGF
+60 GVKGCGF
-67 GVLDL
+67 GMLDL

-82 GERISGSLIRQAA
+82 DERISGTLIRQAA
-95 KLVDERLGLGFFAA
+95 RLVDERMGLGFFAA
-109 DDSYTPPTPE
+109 DDAYTPPTTE
-119 QRETQE
+119 QREELE
-125 RERKEAFAQR
+125 RERKEALELRKRESAELE
-135 QRDSAQQEEQKI
+135 AQQI
-147 NAAAPRARAVLDK
+147 AAAGLRVRGVLDK
-160 AVTGECAYLKAK
+160 AQPSECEYLKAK

-177 LLPVTAMG
+177 VLPVAARG
-185 DGLVRLTDIDNR
+185 DGVLRLTDIDNR

-207 DAIDNDGNKRHKNLM
+207 NAVDNEGQPRHKSLM
-222 SDAPISGAFIDVQ
+222 KNAPISGAFIDVQ
-235 PNSDANTLIITEGY
+235 PNDKANTLIITEGY
-249 ATGRSASICAPLSRV
+249 ATARSVSICAPFSRV
-264 VAAIHAGNLQNVATA
+264 VAAISASNIKNVATA
-279 FRDRFPALEIVIA
+279 FRDRLPALEIVIA

-299 PSDMDTNGRPEQ
+299 PSDVDANGKPKP

-319 EAAKAVD
+319 EAAKAVG

-335 GRRKQDW
+335 GRKKQDW
-342 DDVRMELGTER
+342 DDVRMELGVER

-371 GQEASLINSQ
+371 GQEALSATA
-381 QNNIHFTP
+381 QNNGANNN
-389 LPWDSNAESL
+389 LYPWDSNTANVTAGKPPS
-399 TERGLAPR
+399 
-407 RVNLPVGSVRFIPA
+407 NIPVASVPLIPA
-421 SVNIAKFRIPDHYKK
+421 TVNIAKFRIPDHYKK
-436 YYSDKVTPQDEQPDG
+436 YYSDKVTPQDQQPDG
-451 TVFIVERED
+451 TDFIVERED

-491 GVKPVLRGYKDHEAY
+491 GVRPALRGYKEHEAY
-506 ITFENTG
+506 ITFEN
-513 ISSHRVSLP
+513 ICNSSRRVSLP
-522 WSSDAKR
+522 WASDAKR

-554 YLVEQNIPSAVY
+554 YLVEQDLPFAVY

-572 HEHDGKKFYV
+572 HEHNGIKFYV
-582 SQAGRTYL
+582 SQSGKTYL
-590 ADSVLFE
+590 SDGVLFE
-597 FDSPIE
+597 FDSPVD
-603 SKYKTTPSGSI
+603 SKYRLAAVGTAA
-614 VDYREN
+614 DYRAS
-620 VIELTKGNHGLTF
+620 VIKLTKGNHGLTF

-651 KAEGITVN
+651 RAEGITVN

-696 INSAVGSSG
+696 INSAVNSSG

-784 IEQPFIEPQ
+784 IEQPFIELQ
-793 DLKGHRD
+793 DLMGYND
-800 VRAFASSLT
+800 VRSFANALN
-809 SAMLECNGVAG
+809 SAMLSCNGVAG
-820 VEWLTHLAA
+820 VEWLNHLSK
-829 LGWNGIQAELKNHS
+829 LGWDGVQANLKTYS
-843 EQFERQMHEQF
+843 MQFEDLMREQY
-854 SDAMNARENHKV
+854 SEAMNAREGHKV
-866 RAHALYSIVYA
+866 RAHSLYGVVYA
-877 AGMMS
+877 AGIMS
-882 AGITGYSEPEI
+882 AGITGYTEDEI
-893 FEAACENMLA
+893 FEAVQENMIA
-903 EMVSNDAGHAR
+903 EMASNDVGHAR
-914 DMGAAVELW
+914 DMAAAIELW
-923 EYLMAAINRMGA
+923 DYLTGAINRMGA

-950 ESVGWL
+950 ESAGWL
-956 DMVETNHGDEYRP
+956 DMVESGDGDECRP
-969 VFYLSKRQLNNAAK
+969 VFYLNKRQLNNAAK

-989 GGDLLSV
+989 GGDMLSI
-996 LTKYGYHEP
+996 LTKYGYHEI

-1010 GERDGTVQVWVKNGG
+1010 GGRDGTVQRRVRSGSATTNV
-1025 ASTRTRLIKISA
+1025 RVIKISA
-1037 PEEMPEA
+1037 PEEVDEI

>member
-1 MSALDNVKHWMKT
+1 MSALDDVKHWMKT

-28 SSSKE
+28 QSTKE
-33 HECPLCGKRKFRVRM
+33 HECPLCGKAKFRVRM

-60 GLKGCGF
+60 GVKGCGF
-67 GVLDL
+67 GVIDL
-72 IARKELGAPT
+72 IARKELGAPSD
-82 GERISGSLIRQAA
+82 ERVSGSLIRQAA
-95 KLVDERLGLGFFAA
+95 KLVDERMGLGFFSA
-109 DDSYTPPTPE
+109 DDSYSPPTAE
-119 QRETQE
+119 ERAKRE
-125 RERKEAFAQR
+125 REQKEALEQR
-135 QRDSAQQEEQKI
+135 QRESAELEEQQI
-147 NAAAPRARAVLDK
+147 AAAALRVRDVLDK
-160 AVTGECAYLKAK
+160 AKPSECEYLKAK
-172 GFENC
+172 GFEDC
-177 LLPVTAMG
+177 VLPVTARG
-185 DGLVRLTDIDNR
+185 DGALRLADIDNR

-207 DAIDNDGNKRHKNLM
+207 NAVDNEGQPRHKSLM
-222 SDAPISGAFIDVQ
+222 KNAPISGAFIDIQ
-235 PNSDANTLIITEGY
+235 PNDKANTLIITEGY
-249 ATGRSASICAPLSRV
+249 ATGRSVSICAPFSRV
-264 VAAIHAGNLQNVATA
+264 VAAISASNLKNVATA
-279 FRDRFPALEIVIA
+279 FRDRFPALDIVIA

-299 PSDMDTNGRPEQ
+299 PSDVDANGRPKT
-311 NTGLVKAN
+311 NTGLIAAN
-319 EAAKAVD
+319 EAAKAVN

-335 GRRKQDW
+335 GRNKQDW
-342 DDVRMELGTER
+342 DDVRMELGVER
-353 MTEEFNRELEKA
+353 MAEEFNRALEKA
-365 RKEKAS
+365 KKEKAS
-371 GQEASLINSQ
+371 GQEALSGTA
-381 QNNIHFTP
+381 QNNGANSNP
-389 LPWDSNAESL
+389 YPWDSNTSNV
-399 TERGLAPR
+399 TTGKSP
-407 RVNLPVGSVRFIPA
+407 VNLPVASVPRIPA
-421 SVNIAKFRIPDHYKK
+421 TVNIAKFRIPDHYKK
-436 YYSDKVTPQDEQPDG
+436 YYSDKVTPQDQQPDG
-451 TVFIVERED
+451 TDFIVERED

-491 GVKPVLRGYKDHEAY
+491 GVRPVLRGYKEHEAY
-506 ITFENTG
+506 ITFENIG
-513 ISSHRVSLP
+513 NSSRRVSLP

-554 YLVEQNIPSAVY
+554 YLVEQNLPSAIY

-572 HEHDGKKFYV
+572 HEHDGVKFYV
-582 SQAGRTYL
+582 SQAGKTYL
-590 ADSVLFE
+590 SENVLFE
-597 FDSPIE
+597 LDNPID
-603 SKYKTTPSGSI
+603 SKYKCVPAGNI
-614 VDYREN
+614 EDYRSN
-620 VIELTKGNHGLTF
+620 VINLTKDNAGFVF

-659 VYGRSGKG
+659 IYGHSGKG

-696 INSAVGSSG
+696 INSAVNSSG

-793 DLKGHRD
+793 DLKGCRD
-800 VRAFASSLT
+800 IRSYASALT
-809 SAMLECNGVAG
+809 SAMLSCNGVMG
-820 VEWLTHLAA
+820 VEWLNHLSK
-829 LGWNGIQAELKNHS
+829 LGWDGIKDNLKNHS
-843 EQFERQMHEQF
+843 MQFEDMMRNQYP
-854 SDAMNARENHKV
+854 DVMNAREGYKV
-866 RAHALYSIVYA
+866 RAHSLYSVVYA

-882 AGITGYSEPEI
+882 TDITGYTEDEI
-893 FEAACENMLA
+893 LEAIQENMIA
-903 EMVSNDAGHAR
+903 EMASNDVGHAR
-914 DMGAAVELW
+914 DMAAAVELW
-923 EYLMAAINRMGA
+923 DYLTGAINRMGA

-950 ESVGWL
+950 ESAGWL
-956 DMVETNHGDEYRP
+956 DMVESGDDDECRP
-969 VFYLSKRQLNNAAK
+969 VFYLNKRQLNNAAK

-989 GGDLLSV
+989 GGDLLSI
-996 LTKYGYHEP
+996 LTKYGYHETP
-1005 PLDAR
+1005 TDAR
-1010 GERDGTVQVWVKNGG
+1010 GERDGTVQRRVRSGSATTNV
-1025 ASTRTRLIKISA
+1025 RVIKISA
-1037 PEEMPEA
+1037 PEEITEA

>member
-28 SSSKE
+28 HSSKE
-33 HECPLCGKRKFRVRM
+33 HECPLCGKVKFRVRM
-48 TGATAGT
+48 TSATTGT

-60 GLKGCGF
+60 GVKGCGF
-67 GVLDL
+67 GILDL
-72 IARKELGAPT
+72 IARKELGAPSD
-82 GERISGSLIRQAA
+82 ERVSGSLIRQAA

-109 DDSYTPPTPE
+109 DDSYVPPTAE
-119 QRETQE
+119 QRATQE
-125 RERKEAFAQR
+125 RERKEALEQR
-135 QRDSAQQEEQKI
+135 QRESAELEVQQI
-147 NAAAPRARAVLDK
+147 AAAAPRVRAVIDK
-160 AVTGECAYLKAK
+160 AKPSECAYLKAK

-177 LLPVTAMG
+177 VLPVTARG
-185 DGLVRLTDIDNR
+185 DGVLRLTDIDNR

-207 DAIDNDGNKRHKNLM
+207 NAVDNEGQPRHKSLM
-222 SDAPISGAFIDVQ
+222 KNAPISGAFIDVQ
-235 PNSDANTLIITEGY
+235 PNDKANTLIITEGY
-249 ATGRSASICAPLSRV
+249 ATARSVSTCAPLLRV
-264 VAAIHAGNLQNVATA
+264 VAAISASNLKNVATA

-299 PSDMDTNGRPEQ
+299 PGDVDANGKPKP

-319 EAAKAVD
+319 EAAKAVG

-335 GRRKQDW
+335 GRKKHDW
-342 DDVRMELGTER
+342 DDVRMKLGAER
-353 MTEEFNRELEKA
+353 MTEEFNREMEKA

-371 GQEASLINSQ
+371 GQEALSFTA
-381 QNNIHFTP
+381 QNNGANDNP
-389 LPWDSNAESL
+389 YPWDSNSSNVTTGKSPA
-399 TERGLAPR
+399 
-407 RVNLPVGSVRFIPA
+407 NIPVGSVRRVPS
-421 SVNIAKFRIPDHYKK
+421 SVNIAKFRIPDHFKK
-436 YYSDKVTPQDEQPDG
+436 YYSDKVTPQDQQPDG
-451 TVFIVERED
+451 TDFIVERED

-491 GVKPVLRGYKDHEAY
+491 GVRPALRGYKEHEAY
-506 ITFENTG
+506 ITFENIG
-513 ISSHRVSLP
+513 NSSRRVSLP

-529 LAAALRSLGSEV
+529 LASALRSLGSEV

-554 YLVEQNIPSAVY
+554 YLVEQDLPSAVY

-572 HEHDGKKFYV
+572 HEHNGIKFYI
-582 SQAGRTYL
+582 SQSGKTYL
-590 ADSVLFE
+590 AENVLFE
-597 FDSPIE
+597 LDSPID
-603 SKYKTTPSGSI
+603 SKYKSAAVGTAA
-614 VDYREN
+614 DYRAN

-696 INSAVGSSG
+696 INSAVNSSG

-793 DLKGHRD
+793 DLKGYND
-800 VRAFASSLT
+800 VRSFASALT
-809 SAMLECNGVAG
+809 YAMLSYNGVVG
-820 VEWLTHLAA
+820 VEWLNHLSK
-829 LGWNGIQAELKNHS
+829 LGWDGVQASLKTYS
-843 EQFERQMHEQF
+843 MQFEGLMREQY
-854 SDAMNARENHKV
+854 SEAMNAREGHKV
-866 RAHALYSIVYA
+866 RAHALYGIVYA

-882 AGITGYSEPEI
+882 ASITGYTEAEI
-893 FEAACENMLA
+893 FEAVQENMIA
-903 EMVSNDAGHAR
+903 EMASNDVGHAR
-914 DMGAAVELW
+914 DMAAAVELW
-923 EYLMAAINRMGA
+923 DYLTGAINRMGA

-950 ESVGWL
+950 ESAGWL
-956 DMVETNHGDEYRP
+956 DIVETNHGDEYRP
-969 VFYLSKRQLNNAAK
+969 IFYLNKRQLNNAAK

-989 GGDLLSV
+989 GGDLLAA
-996 LTKYGYHEP
+996 LTKYGYHETP
-1005 PLDAR
+1005 TDAR

-1025 ASTRTRLIKISA
+1025 VSTRTRLIKISA
-1037 PEEMPEA
+1037 PEEVPEV

>member
-14 NYAAACAAF
+14 NYPAACAGF

-48 TGATAGT
+48 TGAIAGT

-60 GLKGCGF
+60 GVKGCGF
-67 GVLDL
+67 GILDL
-72 IARKELGAPT
+72 IARKELGASSD
-82 GERISGSLIRQAA
+82 ERVSGPLIRQAA
-95 KLVDERLGLGFFAA
+95 KLVDERMGLGFFAA
-109 DDSYTPPTPE
+109 DDSYTPPTVEE
-119 QRETQE
+119 QATRE
-125 RERKEAFAQR
+125 RERKEALEQR
-135 QRDSAQQEEQKI
+135 QRESAEQEQQKI
-147 NAAAPRARAVLDK
+147 AEAAPRVRDVLAK
-160 AVTGECAYLKAK
+160 AQSAECAYLKAK

-177 LLPVTAMG
+177 ILPVTARG
-185 DGLVRLTDIDNR
+185 DGVLRLTDIDDR

-207 DAIDNDGNKRHKNLM
+207 DALDDDGNKRHKNLM
-222 SDAPISGAFIDVQ
+222 SEAPISGVFADVQ
-235 PNSDANTLIITEGY
+235 PNGNANTLIITEGY
-249 ATGRSASICAPLSRV
+249 ATGRSVSICAPLSRV

-299 PSDMDTNGRPEQ
+299 PSDVDTNGRPKQ

-335 GRRKQDW
+335 GRKKQDW
-342 DDVRMELGTER
+342 DDVRMELGDER
-353 MTEEFNRELEKA
+353 MTEEFKRQLEKV

-371 GQEASLINSQ
+371 GEEALSGTARNTRPDNS
-381 QNNIHFTP
+381 P
-389 LPWDSNAESL
+389 MPWDFKPENAL
-399 TERGLAPR
+399 TGKSHDR
-407 RVNLPVGSVRFIPA
+407 LPVGSVPRIPA

-436 YYSDKVTPQDEQPDG
+436 YYSDKVTPQDQQPDG
-451 TVFIVERED
+451 TDFIVERED
-460 KSIALVDP
+460 KSITLVDP

-476 QSGVFKHARTSEILR
+476 QSGVFKHAKTSEILR
-491 GVKPVLRGYKDHEAY
+491 GVRPVLRGYKEHEAY
-506 ITFENTG
+506 ITFENIG
-513 ISSHRVSLP
+513 NSSRRVSLP

-529 LAAALRSLGSEV
+529 LAAALRSLGSSV

-554 YLVEQNIPSAVY
+554 YLVKQDLPYAIY

-572 HEHDGKKFYV
+572 HENDGKKFYV
-582 SQAGRTYL
+582 SQAGKAYL
-590 ADSVLFE
+590 AENVLFE
-597 FDSPIE
+597 FDSPID
-603 SKYKTTPSGSI
+603 SKYRSAAVGTAK
-614 VDYREN
+614 DYRTR

-633 QILLELASVLFPV
+633 QILLELAAVLFPV

-696 INSAVGSSG
+696 INSAVNSSG

-820 VEWLTHLAA
+820 IEWLTHLAT
-829 LGWNGIQAELKNHS
+829 LGWSGIQAELKNHS
-843 EQFERQMHEQF
+843 EQFECQMHERF
-854 SDAMNARENHKV
+854 SDAMNAREGHKV
-866 RAHALYSIVYA
+866 RAHSLYSIVYA

-882 AGITGYSEPEI
+882 AGITGYSESDI
-893 FEAACENMLA
+893 FDAARENMLA
-903 EMVSNDAGHAR
+903 EMASNDVGHAR
-914 DMGAAVELW
+914 DMAAAVELW
-923 EYLMAAINRMGA
+923 EYLVGAINRMGA

-950 ESVGWL
+950 ESAGWL
-956 DMVETNHGDEYRP
+956 DMVESGCGDECRP
-969 VFYLSKRQLNNAAK
+969 VFYLNKRQLNNAAK

-996 LTKYGYHEP
+996 LTKYGYHEMP
-1005 PLDAR
+1005 SDAR
-1010 GERDGTVQVWVKNGG
+1010 GERDGTVQRRVRSG
-1025 ASTRTRLIKISA
+1025 STTTNLRLIKISA
-1037 PEEMPEA
+1037 PEGIGEL